1 MRLPLQITFN
11 DMDSSE
17 ALEAAVRKH
26 AEKLDQFADIM
37 HCRVVIRPIGKH
49 QHKGRLYKVSID
61 LTLPGRELA
70 VDRDAGKDHA
80 HEDVY
85 VAVRDAFS
93 AARRRLEDYS
103 RKRQQQVKTH
113 EPPSHGR
120 VSELNGAQG
129 YGRIETPEG
138 RQIYFHRN
146 SVLNDEFTC
155 LKIGCQVRFAEEQGE
170 EGPQASTVRIVGK
183 HRKKH
188 LEG

>member
-1 MRLPLQITFN
+1 MSLPLQITFN
-11 DMDSSE
+11 DMESSE
-17 ALEAAVRKH
+17 VLEKTIGEH
-26 AEKLDQFADIM
+26 AKKLNQFADIM
-37 HCRVVIRPIGKH
+37 RCSVVIRPIGKH

-61 LTLPGRELA
+61 LILPGRELA
-70 VDRDAGKDHA
+70 INRDAGKDHA

-85 VAVRDAFS
+85 VAIRDAFS

-103 RKRQQQVKTH
+103 QKRQLMVKAH
-113 EPPSHGR
+113 EVPPHGR
-120 VSELNGAQG
+120 VSELNAEQG

-146 SVLNDEFTC
+146 SVLNDEFPR
-155 LKIGCQVRFAEEQGE
+155 LKIGSEVRFAEEQGE
-170 EGPQASTVRIVGK
+170 EGPQASTVRAVGK